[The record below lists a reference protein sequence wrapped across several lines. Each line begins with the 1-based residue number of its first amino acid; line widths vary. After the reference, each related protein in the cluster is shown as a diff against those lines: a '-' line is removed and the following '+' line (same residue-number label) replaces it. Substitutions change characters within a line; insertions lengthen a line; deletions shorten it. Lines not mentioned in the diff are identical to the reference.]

1 MHEGLYIAMQEL
13 LKVKGEICLHSENT
27 GNTRSSNTS
36 VLLTLL
42 ASELNTS
49 VLLTLLAS
57 ELVRQLN
64 EIHSGACTLLTFTSQ
79 NDYEIAYRAGGEN
92 VDMKHPLDYS
102 TKA

>member
-1 MHEGLYIAMQEL
+1 MELNIRCMKDCIAMQEL
-13 LKVKGEICLHSENT
+13 LKVKGEICLHSEYT
-27 GNTRSSNTS
+27 GNTRSS
-36 VLLTLL
+36 
-42 ASELNTS
+42 NTS

-64 EIHSGACTLLTFTSQ
+64 EIHSGARTLLTFTSQ

-92 VDMKHPLDYS
+92 VDVKHPLDYS